1 MLKCWVTCKGAALEH
16 QLLQHPFYD
25 RQVPVILG
33 EHVTTE
39 AGTGAVHTAPGHG
52 EDDFRVGKPY
62 DLPVTSPVGAD
73 GLFLARY
80 RIVCRQVRLERQ
92 RCRFLSC

>member
-1 MLKCWVTCKGAALEH
+1 MLADELHEAVVSRIGLEGVEILGQCKGAELEN
-16 QLLQHPFYD
+16 QLLHHPFYD

-52 EDDFRVGKPY
+52 AEDFQVGKDY
-62 DLPVTSPVGAD
+62 DLPVTSPVGAN
-73 GLFLARY
+73 GLFLPDT
-80 RIVCRQVRLERQ
+80 
-92 RCRFLSC
+92 